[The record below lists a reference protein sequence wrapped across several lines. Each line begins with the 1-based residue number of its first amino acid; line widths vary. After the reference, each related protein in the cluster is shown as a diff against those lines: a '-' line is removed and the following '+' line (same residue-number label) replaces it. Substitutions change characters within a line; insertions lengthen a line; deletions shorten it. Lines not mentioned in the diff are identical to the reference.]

1 MPREYATFSSDALQ
15 MRITNALAIMSVSRA
30 KFCRKYSRVERATLM
45 PTICRGGITS
55 IYCGSA
61 SLHDALHGTTE
72 GRPVVVRRAVLG

>member
-45 PTICRGGITS
+45 PTIGVG
-55 IYCGSA
+55 
-61 SLHDALHGTTE
+61 
-72 GRPVVVRRAVLG
+72 